1 MSKTIKEKIL
11 DFIKTTPVFFDK
23 KHIPY
28 ISMTNFNALISCIEN
43 SDFKSQIQK
52 PRFDVYRKNVSI
64 YSYDIQ
70 SETEK
75 YADKLYT
82 KYQRKVDKFLSKQYK
97 NLLKKAKNGRK
108 KRN

>member
-11 DFIKTTPVFFDK
+11 YFIKTTPVFFDK
-23 KHIPY
+23 HKIPY
-28 ISMTNFNALISCIEN
+28 ISMTNFNTMIRNLEKE
-43 SDFKSQIQK
+43 DLKTPIQK
-52 PRFDVYRKNVSI
+52 PRFDTYKRQVSI

-70 SETEK
+70 IETEK

>member
-23 KHIPY
+23 HKIPY
-28 ISMTNFNALISCIEN
+28 ISMTNFNTMIRNLEKE
-43 SDFKSQIQK
+43 DLKTPIQK
-52 PRFDVYRKNVSI
+52 PRFDTYKRQVSI

-70 SETEK
+70 IETEK

>member
-1 MSKTIKEKIL
+1 MSKTIREKIL

-52 PRFDVYRKNVSI
+52 PRFDIYRKNISVYNYEI
-64 YSYDIQ
+64 HI
-70 SETEK
+70 ETKK

-82 KYQRKVDKFLSKQYK
+82 KYQRKVDKFLEREYK
-97 NLLKKAKNGRK
+97 KLLKKAKNGRK